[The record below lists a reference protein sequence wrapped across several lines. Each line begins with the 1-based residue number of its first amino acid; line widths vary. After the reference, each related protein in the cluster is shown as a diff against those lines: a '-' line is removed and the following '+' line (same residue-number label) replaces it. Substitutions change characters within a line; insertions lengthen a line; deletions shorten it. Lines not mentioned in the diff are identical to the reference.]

1 MCSGRTRAGPA
12 ARRPW
17 DLGERKLHFGRG
29 DLLAAPLDLFLDA
42 AFDDQ
47 VAGRVPAPQVAGA
60 GVAVAGETAGIVL
73 GCAVVA
79 ANGVWASAQQLPYP
93 AGGHILIV
101 RVEDAHLVLRRE
113 RASLGVEDGVLR
125 VVEPGVAE
133 QSFGHAE
140 HLLQPAAQ
148 GFRHAP
154 GPPGPQ

>member
-29 DLLAAPLDLFLDA
+29 DLLAAPRDLFLDA

-60 GVAVAGETAGIVL
+60 VVAVAGETAGIVL

-79 ANGVWASAQQLPYP
+79 ANGAGASGEQLPYL
-93 AGGHILIV
+93 ARGLILIL
-101 RVEDAHLVLRRE
+101 LV
-113 RASLGVEDGVLR
+113 
-125 VVEPGVAE
+125 P
-133 QSFGHAE
+133 
-140 HLLQPAAQ
+140 
-148 GFRHAP
+148 
-154 GPPGPQ
+154 